1 MERFFQVSAGI
12 MAAVILW
19 IVLSRQGKEYALLL
33 SIGASCIVLVVM
45 LRFLE
50 PVLELVEKIQTLGNL
65 QPEWLSILLK
75 AVGIGMVSEI
85 GALICTDAG
94 NATLGR
100 TLQILGAAAVLWLS
114 VPLVNSLFGLL
125 EQILGGI

>member
-50 PVLELVEKIQTLGNL
+50 PVLELVEKIQSLGNL
-65 QPEWLSILLK
+65 QPEWLNILLK

-114 VPLVNSLFGLL
+114 VPLVNSLLGLL

>member
-50 PVLELVEKIQTLGNL
+50 PVRELVEKIQSLGNL